1 MQSLMKF
8 QNEIKEKKMFN
19 RIIRMTGRTALQNSL
34 LAVTLITVASTSLAD
49 DSYDDRARVISV
61 SPQTERINVP
71 RQECRTEYVPDSYNN
86 DRSSPAGAIIGGL
99 AGGLLGNTVGRGNGR
114 IVAAAVG
121 AGLGAVVGDRVGNQ
135 SNNNGYSSR
144 PVERCH
150 SVNNWQTVNSG
161 YLVSYRY
168 NGRDY
173 TTVMDRQ
180 PGDTIPVHVGVTEAT
195 NTVSQISYSDN
206 NSRYDNRQ
214 RDWDRDRRERHDW

>member
-1 MQSLMKF
+1 ML
-8 QNEIKEKKMFN
+8 NRTNKM
-19 RIIRMTGRTALQNSL
+19 TSRTALQNTL
-34 LAVTLITVASTSLAD
+34 LAVTLITAASTALAD

-71 RQECRTEYVPDSYNN
+71 RQECRTEYVRDSYNN

-114 IVAAAVG
+114 IAAAAVG

-135 SNNNGYSSR
+135 SNNNGYSTR
-144 PVERCH
+144 PVERCY
-150 SVNNWQTVNSG
+150 SVDNWQTVNSG

-180 PGDTIPVHVGVTEAT
+180 PGDTIPVHVGVTAAT
-195 NTVSQISYSDN
+195 NSVSQISYSDN

-214 RDWDRDRRERHDW
+214 RNWDRDRRDRHDW